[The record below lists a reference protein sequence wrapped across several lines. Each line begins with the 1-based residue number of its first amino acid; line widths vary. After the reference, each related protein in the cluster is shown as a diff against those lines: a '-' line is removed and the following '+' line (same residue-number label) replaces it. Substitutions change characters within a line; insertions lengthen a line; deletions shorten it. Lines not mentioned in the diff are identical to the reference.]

1 MAESPSRVER
11 RVRSRKRSRTGV
23 AIGSAIV
30 VIVAAAVVGILVFSG
45 GDGAS
50 SGHGST
56 ADRPSADTN
65 VSVEVGEVSA
75 DSAGPPV
82 TVSTDVADRVIDL
95 MGNYREIATVEPL
108 RTAQPAG
115 DLSGVFDA
123 AALARANGVDRPT
136 LVDDGLPQVT
146 GDLDVVVEPVA
157 ITGLG
162 DQDGN
167 LVAVTASVNVD
178 VTGGTAA
185 EAPLGIKRFGYF
197 VLVPDPAG
205 VWKVSS
211 YSIVVT
217 RDGGGLD
224 ATTSTAETT

>member
-1 MAESPSRVER
+1 
-11 RVRSRKRSRTGV
+11 
-23 AIGSAIV
+23 
-30 VIVAAAVVGILVFSG
+30 
-45 GDGAS
+45 
-50 SGHGST
+50 
-56 ADRPSADTN
+56 
-65 VSVEVGEVSA
+65 
-75 DSAGPPV
+75 
-82 TVSTDVADRVIDL
+82 
-95 MGNYREIATVEPL
+95 MGNYLEIATVEPL

-136 LVDDGLPQVT
+136 LVDDGLPRVT
-146 GDLDVVVEPVA
+146 GDLGVVVEPVA
-157 ITGLG
+157 STGLG

-185 EAPLGIKRFGYF
+185 EAPLGIKRFGYC

>member
-11 RVRSRKRSRTGV
+11 RARSRKRSRTGV

-30 VIVAAAVVGILVFSG
+30 VIVAAAVVGILAFSG

-56 ADRPSADTN
+56 AGRPVADTN

-95 MGNYREIATVEPL
+95 MGNYLEIATVEPL

-136 LVDDGLPQVT
+136 LVDDGLPRVT